1 MSYHEISAAIDLL
14 KSIGN
19 KHVKLGRR
27 CKKKKTKVGSLIY
40 KIC

>member
-14 KSIGN
+14 KSVGN
-19 KHVKLGRR
+19 KHVKLGR
-27 CKKKKTKVGSLIY
+27 CCKKKTKVGSLIY